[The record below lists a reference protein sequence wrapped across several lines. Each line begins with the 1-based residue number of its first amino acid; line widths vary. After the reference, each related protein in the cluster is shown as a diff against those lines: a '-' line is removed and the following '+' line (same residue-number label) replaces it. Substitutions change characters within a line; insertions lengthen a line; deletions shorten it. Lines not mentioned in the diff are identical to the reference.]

1 MQSRSLPLPKHYTFL
16 LFTLLVEEHVVEV
29 LEKEGSLALGNTF
42 QLLMNLMVFFDCC
55 HDQHWEVGL
64 FECHSCVSVC
74 AFLSF
79 LNLVHILS

>member
-1 MQSRSLPLPKHYTFL
+1 M
-16 LFTLLVEEHVVEV
+16 EEHVVEV

-64 FECHSCVSVC
+64 FECQSCVCVC
-74 AFLSF
+74 VCLPFFFESCAYSLMTFS
-79 LNLVHILS
+79 